1 MEKTSKQV
9 DMLHGSL
16 WKKIIVFAIPIAL
29 TNLVSMLF
37 NSADVA
43 VVGQFA
49 GSRAIAAVGAN
60 APVINLIVNVF
71 FGLSVGANVF
81 IAENLGRGDKENVSK
96 ATHSAILVA
105 LITGLFITIVG
116 LFIARPILQLVDVPA
131 DAIDMAET
139 YLKIYFLGMPFIMLY
154 YFENAIFRS
163 MGDTRTP
170 LIVLVIA
177 GVINIGLN
185 FMFVA
190 GFGMDVDGVA
200 IATVVSNVISAVVL
214 FIMLRRRTDEFHLD
228 FRKFKLHWP
237 VVKKF
242 ITIGVP
248 AGFQG
253 AVFSIS
259 NVIIQG
265 FINQLGTQVVA
276 ASTAAYYFE
285 MYSYCFAN
293 ACGHASTT
301 FVGQNWGG
309 NDLSRCR
316 KSIRICIFLGIAS
329 SLVVGAVFGTFSDF
343 FLTIYTNEPEVIALA
358 SMRLKIIVYFTW
370 LSAINDVIV
379 ASLRVFGRTIMPTVI
394 YILSIC
400 GVRLG
405 WLLTVFAANPK
416 YEYICVVYPMSWFA
430 SNVAVLIAYVIVLKQ
445 IKKRYEETGILS
457 RK

>member
-1 MEKTSKQV
+1 MEKKSNQV

-16 WKKIIVFAIPIAL
+16 WKKITVFAIPIAL

-43 VVGQFA
+43 VVGQFS
-49 GSRAIAAVGAN
+49 GSEAIAAVGAN
-60 APVINLIVNVF
+60 SPVINLIVNLF

-81 IAENLGRGDKENVSK
+81 IAEHLGRGEKERVTQAAHN
-96 ATHSAILVA
+96 AILVA
-105 LITGLFITIVG
+105 LISGFIIMIIGL
-116 LFIARPILQLVDVPA
+116 LLARPVLRLIAVP
-131 DAIDMAET
+131 DNIIDMAET

-177 GVINIGLN
+177 GIINIGLN

-200 IATVVSNVISAVVL
+200 IATVMSNVVSAVVL
-214 FIMLRRRTDEFHLD
+214 FVMLRRRKDEFHID
-228 FRKFKLHWP
+228 YRKFKLNWAI
-237 VVKKF
+237 VKKF

-248 AGFQG
+248 AGLQG
-253 AVFSIS
+253 AIFSIS
-259 NVIIQG
+259 NVIIQS
-265 FINQLGTQVVA
+265 FMNSLGSQAVA

-293 ACGHASTT
+293 AFGHSATT

-309 NDLSRCR
+309 GDFKRCR
-316 KSIRICIFLGIAS
+316 KSVLVCMALGIGS
-329 SLVVGAVFGTFSDF
+329 SALIGTIFGLFPDF
-343 FLTIYTNEPEVIALA
+343 FLSLYTSEPEVLALA
-358 SMRLKIIVYFTW
+358 AVRLKIIIFVMWMNAIGDILVAAMRVY
-370 LSAINDVIV
+370 
-379 ASLRVFGRTIMPTVI
+379 GRTVMPTVI
-394 YILSIC
+394 YIITIC

-405 WLLTVFAANPK
+405 WLYTVFAANST
-416 YEYICVVYPMSWFA
+416 YENICIVYPISWIVSSIA
-430 SNVAVLIAYVIVLKQ
+430 IIVAYVLVIRNVGKKLKAQ
-445 IKKRYEETGILS
+445 EVRA
-457 RK
+457 